1 MSLLIALALIV
12 HGGVHV
18 GYACGPSWP
27 FAATEPWLVTGLGAG
42 PDTARSVGI
51 ALVVV
56 VFVAYLLSALAAAG
70 FLVPSSFFAPLIVI
84 GSIASAMLLLAFVTP
99 WTVPFLA
106 IDALLLW
113 ATLIQNWRPAPFFGG

>member
-18 GYACGPSWP
+18 GYACGQSWP
-27 FAATEPWLVTGLGAG
+27 FAASDPWLVTGFGAG
-42 PDTARSVGI
+42 PDTLRSVGI

-56 VFVAYLLSALAAAG
+56 IFVAYLLAALAAAG
-70 FLVPSSFFAPLIVI
+70 ILIPSTLFAPLIVI
-84 GSIASAMLLLAFVTP
+84 GSVASAMLLVAFVTP
-99 WTVPFLA
+99 WTVPFLV

>member
-18 GYACGPSWP
+18 GYACGPAWP
-27 FAATEPWLVTGLGAG
+27 FVATDPWLVTGLGAG
-42 PDTARSVGI
+42 PDTARGVGI

-56 VFVAYLLSALAAAG
+56 IFVGYFLAALAVAG
-70 FLVPSSFFAPLIVI
+70 ILVPSSLFAPLIAVA
-84 GSIASAMLLLAFVTP
+84 SIASAMLLVVFVTP

-113 ATLIQNWRPAPFFGG
+113 ATILQNWRPVPFFGG

>member
-18 GYACGPSWP
+18 GYACGRSWP
-27 FAATEPWLVTGLGAG
+27 FVATDPWIVAGLGAG
-42 PDTARSVGI
+42 PDTARGVGI

-56 VFVAYLLSALAAAG
+56 IFVAYLLAALAAAG
-70 FLVPSSFFAPLIVI
+70 VLVPSALFAPLIVI
-84 GSIASAMLLLAFVTP
+84 GSVASAMLLVVFVTP
-99 WTVPFLA
+99 WTVPFLV